1 MTFIE
6 PKGPP
11 ELVAILPQEPPW
23 LVWITRVILAG
34 LLAGV
39 CQFVSRPMLRKFWRL
54 RDTTPDAAVGAAPE
68 RETVTFSWGF
78 ILLFQV
84 IGGLAVSGLMVAAP
98 DGNDWG
104 QVSLVLLAVGIFGTV
119 ATAMSVV
126 ILKGLARR
134 GAWIPPGTA
143 EHPVRVAI
151 TMTVLVMTAVA
162 VVNLALLSVVRL
174 LS

>member
-11 ELVAILPQEPPW
+11 ELVAILPREPPW
-23 LVWITRVILAG
+23 LVWITRVTLAG

-54 RDTTPDAAVGAAPE
+54 RDKTPDAAAGASPE
-68 RETVTFSWGF
+68 RETATFSWGF
-78 ILLFQV
+78 ILPFQL
-84 IGGLAVSGLMVAAP
+84 IGGLAVSWLAVAP
-98 DGNDWG
+98 SDGNDWG
-104 QVSLVLLAVGIFGTV
+104 QFPSVLLAAGVFGTV
-119 ATAMSVV
+119 ATVMSVL

-134 GAWIPPGTA
+134 GEWVPPGTA

-151 TMTVLVMTAVA
+151 AMTVLLMTAVA
-162 VVNLALLSVVRL
+162 VVNLVLLSVVRL
-174 LS
+174 PS